1 MAMEEEAALLRASKL
16 ARDSSAGVEFTSTKG
31 RFGSQT
37 STIAPSEKG
46 RKNSMVPLNLNMA
59 TIDTIIEHS
68 APAAATRDST
78 EVDLE
83 SMGVRVDRSYHV
95 KGGKV

>member
-1 MAMEEEAALLRASKL
+1 MAMEEEASSLRASKL
-16 ARDSSAGVEFTSTKG
+16 AQSSSSGAESTSTKG
-31 RFGSQT
+31 RFASQA

-46 RKNSMVPLNLNMA
+46 RKNSLVPLNSNMT
-59 TIDTIIEHS
+59 TIDTIIERS
-68 APAAATRDST
+68 NPRDVARDST

-83 SMGVRVDRSYHV
+83 SMGVRVDRSYYV